1 MNLIQQIW
9 TTNSIKGV
17 AGHTT
22 NHKNEQYDWSGTEN
36 PILREYMEKLTEPG
50 ATKMWDGWFTVHWI
64 PIIMDMAH
72 RQNNNA
78 KRANTYK
85 LAIATAEK
93 IRNVIKQGL
102 YKMWKIRNEIK
113 HEERVKHKW
122 TKKEIE
128 DILRQLKKSRA
139 TERHSVEE
147 ILTWRK
153 RKIDSWAKR
162 RQKDIEQGIK
172 KQKEDREALHRFR
185 TKWNLII
192 PNQRDQTKHKPRTP
206 KPTNEQE
213 KKRKPPEQSEQ
224 IKEKRTENTEGD
236 LTAIMETNNKKV
248 NTAQGGEGNDKQE
261 ENNETE
267 QYHNMNSIQLKTT
280 DNDPNMQDEAQTE
293 MNNQSGENNQETKKK
308 EYTQTKKT
316 KKGNKNH

>member
-1 MNLIQQIW
+1 
-9 TTNSIKGV
+9 
-17 AGHTT
+17 
-22 NHKNEQYDWSGTEN
+22 
-36 PILREYMEKLTEPG
+36 
-50 ATKMWDGWFTVHWI
+50 
-64 PIIMDMAH
+64 
-72 RQNNNA
+72 
-78 KRANTYK
+78 
-85 LAIATAEK
+85 
-93 IRNVIKQGL
+93 
-102 YKMWKIRNEIK
+102 MWKIRNEIK

-185 TKWNLII
+185 KKWNLII
-192 PNQRDQTKHKPRTP
+192 PNQQDQTKHKSSTP

-224 IKEKRTENTEGD
+224 IKERRT
-236 LTAIMETNNKKV
+236 
-248 NTAQGGEGNDKQE
+248 
-261 ENNETE
+261 
-267 QYHNMNSIQLKTT
+267 TT
-280 DNDPNMQDEAQTE
+280 GFRPT
-293 MNNQSGENNQETKKK
+293 GYRPT
-308 EYTQTKKT
+308 
-316 KKGNKNH
+316 